1 MFHVRNPQ
9 DLGAGV
15 LLLLVGIG
23 GLWFG
28 REYAVGTAGHMGP
41 GYMPRALSSGLI
53 IFGIVVGLRAVKLR
67 AGGERIG
74 AIERIG
80 WRTNFLILASIISFA
95 LLIRTAGLAMATFAV
110 TLLSALA
117 SQESRW
123 KETIALAFFLTFL
136 CVVVFVYALRQ
147 AMPVFGG

>member
-1 MFHVRNPQ
+1 MLRVSNQQ

-15 LLLLVGIG
+15 LLLLIGIG

-53 IFGIVVGLRAVKLR
+53 IFGIVVGLRALKLR
-67 AGGERIG
+67 PGGERIEV
-74 AIERIG
+74 IERIG

-95 LLIRTAGLAMATFAV
+95 LLIRTAGLAVATFAV

-123 KETIALAFFLTFL
+123 KEIIALAFFLTLL
-136 CVVVFVYALRQ
+136 CVFVFVYALRQ
-147 AMPVFGG
+147 AMPVFGS

>member
-1 MFHVRNPQ
+1 MLRVSNQQ

-15 LLLLVGIG
+15 LLLLIGMG

-67 AGGERIG
+67 PGGEQIG

-95 LLIRTAGLAMATFAV
+95 LLIRTAGLGVATFAV

-117 SQESRW
+117 SQESKWR
-123 KETIALAFFLTFL
+123 EIIALAFFLTLL
-136 CVVVFVYALRQ
+136 CVFVFVYALRQ